1 MYILDLTSTKHRV
14 PTDRGKQGKQG
25 KWLKKIP
32 CREKSGNLKILFN
45 IRENTGNLKI
55 SKNIRENTGNLI
67 LPRINFIENVVD
79 RA

>member
-1 MYILDLTSTKHRV
+1 MAKNNSL
-14 PTDRGKQGKQG
+14 QGKV
-25 KWLKKIP
+25 
-32 CREKSGNLKILFN
+32 REFENLKILFN